1 MATRQ
6 LAALTIIWQLLQ
18 PTPLS
23 AQTLPREAGWGATMV
38 IEPVIIAH
46 GGFSA
51 LCNPRAA
58 ARAGWGVEQIEK
70 AVSPTGPQLGALAE
84 LKAAVV
90 KAADRSKGVCPAQIP
105 KRSNERLAF
114 LEQRLTALRQA
125 VHIIVPAFDAFH
137 ASLND
142 EQKARLDAGPRGWRW
157 PRSLGE

>member
-6 LAALTIIWQLLQ
+6 LAALVIIWQLLQ

-23 AQTLPREAGWGATMV
+23 AQTLPRESGWGATMV

-70 AVSPTGPQLGALAE
+70 AVGPTGAQQTALDA

-90 KAADRSKGVCPAQIP
+90 KAADLGQGVCPAQIP
-105 KRSNERLAF
+105 RRSSERLAF
-114 LEQRLTALRQA
+114 LEQRL
-125 VHIIVPAFDAFH
+125 
-137 ASLND
+137 
-142 EQKARLDAGPRGWRW
+142 
-157 PRSLGE
+157 